1 MEQGKLLV
9 LKKLESVYPALYD
22 LFNQNFTEVGNKNY
36 ARIAIGSSTNVFSFV
51 NEKFRCIVNV
61 DENQI
66 DNEEP
71 PFLNRFEKHILSY
84 DNLLTANYK
93 EESIRIHNVLNEM
106 IDYDKNKF
114 KGINY
119 SLKKI
124 FISSDLEEI
133 QELVYK
139 VYEKGI
145 DFQNAIYEII
155 KVISLILPQDILLCQ
170 RLNGFQSK
178 YPEYSNLIIE
188 EFNKGEHANLK
199 KFIEKISKQKMLY
212 ILLVIFLILLI
223 I

>member
-1 MEQGKLLV
+1 MEYCYYIGSQFQNDLKSEECSLKILNKIQMHMEQGKLLV
-9 LKKLESVYPALYD
+9 LKKLESVYPALYE

-106 IDYDKNKF
+106 ID
-114 KGINY
+114 
-119 SLKKI
+119 
-124 FISSDLEEI
+124 
-133 QELVYK
+133 
-139 VYEKGI
+139 
-145 DFQNAIYEII
+145 
-155 KVISLILPQDILLCQ
+155 
-170 RLNGFQSK
+170 
-178 YPEYSNLIIE
+178 
-188 EFNKGEHANLK
+188 
-199 KFIEKISKQKMLY
+199 
-212 ILLVIFLILLI
+212 
-223 I
+223 